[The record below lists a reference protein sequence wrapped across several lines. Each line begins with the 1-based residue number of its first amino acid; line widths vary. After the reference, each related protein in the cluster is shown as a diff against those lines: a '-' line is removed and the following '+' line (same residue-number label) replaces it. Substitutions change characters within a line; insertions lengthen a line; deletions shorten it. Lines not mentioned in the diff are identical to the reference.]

1 MDLQQYLA
9 DISLKTMSQL
19 HRAIVHLTGGQVLG
33 SAFGMP
39 VVELHTVGRKS
50 GQPRSTM
57 LTVPVIEGDRV
68 VLVASKGGD
77 DRDPDWYRNLIAQPD
92 IELTMAAGAGRCGPA
107 RRHRKRRRSCGPRW
121 WPPTGVTA
129 VTSAAPNATSRWS
142 SASRA
147 ERPPRLAPATAV
159 RRGGSASTV
168 SGGPA
173 HRRISREAERSYRS
187 EPVPADPP
195 TAAEPLV
202 VISERMITPSD
213 PNAGEGR
220 AHFRRSERRVCLS
233 LGRL

>member
-57 LTVPVIEGDRV
+57 LTAPVIEGDLV

-77 DRDPDWYRNLIAQPD
+77 DRDPDWYRNLIAHPD
-92 IELTMAAGAGRCGPA
+92 IELTMAGQRRPCGPA
-107 RRHRKRRRSCGPRW
+107 GPRRPRRRSCGPGW
-121 WPPTGVTA
+121 WPPTRATA
-129 VTSAAPNATSRWS
+129 VTSAAPTATSRWS

-147 ERPPRLAPATAV
+147 ERPPQLAPATAV
-159 RRGGSASTV
+159 RRFGQPALCLTGPLSGESAARQ
-168 SGGPA
+168 GD
-173 HRRISREAERSYRS
+173 H
-187 EPVPADPP
+187 
-195 TAAEPLV
+195 TAA
-202 VISERMITPSD
+202 SR
-213 PNAGEGR
+213 
-220 AHFRRSERRVCLS
+220 FRPIRR
-233 LGRL
+233 RPRHPW